1 MNVNE
6 KQFVLCLNTKT
17 WSRDSHGL
25 YDYESTHTKTT
36 NAIVADNAII
46 VRRKLDIRSVN
57 SMEDI
62 KEEEYLMNIIHDKG
76 KYLYF
81 NT

>member
-6 KQFVLCLNTKT
+6 KQYVLCLYSKT

-36 NAIVADNAII
+36 NAIIVENAII
-46 VRRKLDIRSVN
+46 VRRKLDIRPVN
-57 SMEDI
+57 SMEEI
-62 KEEEYLMNIIHDKG
+62 KEEEYLMNIAHDKG
-76 KYLYF
+76 
-81 NT
+81 N